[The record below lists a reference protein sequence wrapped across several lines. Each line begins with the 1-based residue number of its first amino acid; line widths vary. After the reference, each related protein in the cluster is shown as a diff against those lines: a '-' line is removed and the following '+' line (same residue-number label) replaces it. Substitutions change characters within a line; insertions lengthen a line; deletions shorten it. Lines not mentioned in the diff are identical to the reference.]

1 MPGRGLGIASLVL
14 GILGILTFWFAGLG
28 GVLGLVGLILGIIG
42 VVKIRKSRRGSPALA
57 VVGIVLSALAL
68 LGGILM
74 AVLFA
79 WVFGQAADCMDL
91 AVAGNDAAYQEC
103 VQNALN
109 DSLNS

>member
-1 MPGRGLGIASLVL
+1 M
-14 GILGILTFWFAGLG
+14 
-28 GVLGLVGLILGIIG
+28 GLILGIIG